1 MSPVCAVDAAAAARR
16 GHATL
21 HSGSTSAECTAIRDR
36 ARLHAT
42 LAVMEATPRE
52 DLPYTD
58 DDVAEAADRL
68 RRICA
73 DLPEVTERVSHGA
86 ITFFVRSKR
95 TVGYLTDD
103 HHGDGRLALVCAAP
117 QGTQDDLIR
126 QEPERFFR
134 PPYVGHRGWIGVRL
148 DVDVDWDEIAAI
160 VASSY
165 RCVAPKT
172 LVRQVD
178 TTT

>member
-1 MSPVCAVDAAAAARR
+1 
-16 GHATL
+16 
-21 HSGSTSAECTAIRDR
+21 
-36 ARLHAT
+36 
-42 LAVMEATPRE
+42 MEPTPRE

-68 RRICA
+68 RGICA
-73 DLPEVTERVSHGA
+73 GLPEVTERRSHGA
-86 ITFFVRSKR
+86 ITFFVRGRR
-95 TVGYLTDD
+95 TVAYLTDD

-117 QGTQDDLIR
+117 PGAQEDLIR
-126 QEPERFFR
+126 EEPKRFYR

-148 DVDVDWDEIAAI
+148 DIDVDWDEISEI

-172 LVRQVD
+172 LVRRLD
-178 TTT
+178 ARP